1 MVNFDHKLNSVQL
14 IMKRTS
20 RKEIDRDKMRGL
32 ILDTAMK
39 LFLKE
44 GYERVTLRAIAREM
58 DYSPGIIY
66 WYFKNK
72 NDILFA
78 LHAVGFEKLDA
89 KQRELQATKD
99 PWQRLLARGEI
110 YLSFAMKNPEFY
122 DLMFIMRGPAK
133 MMKEKKNWT
142 SGLTSYAMLKKDVR
156 ECIEAGNL
164 IKTNAET
171 ATFAF
176 WSFLH
181 GMASIIIRERGVM
194 YSKARLNAIVKGA
207 VVFMMESIRR
217 PAK

>member
-1 MVNFDHKLNSVQL
+1 MRRSTV
-14 IMKRTS
+14 
-20 RKEIDRDKMRGL
+20 KENDRNKMRGL

-78 LHAVGFEKLDA
+78 LHARGFEKLDA
-89 KQRELQATKD
+89 KQQELQTTRD
-99 PWQRLLARGEI
+99 PWKRLLKRGEI
-110 YLSFAMKNPEFY
+110 YLDFALKNPEYY

-142 SGLTSYAMLKKDVR
+142 SGLHSYEMLKKDVL
-156 ECIEAGNL
+156 ESIKAGNL
-164 IKTNAET
+164 IKTNVEF

-181 GMASIIIRERGVM
+181 GIASIIIRERGVM
-194 YSKARLNAIVKGA
+194 HTPRRISA
-207 VVFMMESIRR
+207 VVRGARAFMLESIRR
-217 PAK
+217 PAR

>member
-1 MVNFDHKLNSVQL
+1 
-14 IMKRTS
+14 
-20 RKEIDRDKMRGL
+20 MRGL

-78 LHAVGFEKLDA
+78 LHAVGFEKLDE
-89 KQRELQATKD
+89 KLLEPQTGKD
-99 PWQRLLARGEI
+99 PWKRLLERGEI
-110 YLSFAMKNPEFY
+110 YLDFAMKNPEYY

-142 SGLTSYAMLKKDVR
+142 SGLRSYEMLKKDVR
-156 ECIEAGNL
+156 ESIKAGKL
-164 IKTNAET
+164 IRTNAEF

-194 YSKARLNAIVKGA
+194 HTPKRLKAVIRGA
-207 VVFMMESIRR
+207 RAFMLESIHR

>member
-1 MVNFDHKLNSVQL
+1 
-14 IMKRTS
+14 
-20 RKEIDRDKMRGL
+20 MRGL
-32 ILDTAMK
+32 ILDTAIK
-39 LFLKE
+39 LFLNE

-78 LHAVGFEKLDA
+78 LHAIGFEKLDA
-89 KQRELQATKD
+89 KQQELQAIKD
-99 PWQRLLARGEI
+99 PWKRLLRRGEI
-110 YLSFAMKNPEFY
+110 YLSFALKNPEYY

-142 SGLTSYAMLKKDVR
+142 SGLRSYEMLKKDVQ
-156 ECIEAGNL
+156 ECIKAGNL
-164 IKTNAET
+164 IKTNAEA

-181 GMASIIIRERGVM
+181 GIASIIIRERGVM
-194 YSKARLNAIVKGA
+194 HTPKRLSA
-207 VVFMMESIRR
+207 VVRGARSFMLESIRR

>member
-1 MVNFDHKLNSVQL
+1 MARTPKKEFDKN
-14 IMKRTS
+14 R
-20 RKEIDRDKMRGL
+20 MRGL

-39 LFLKE
+39 LFLRD

-78 LHAVGFEKLDA
+78 LHAIGFEKLDA
-89 KQRELQATKD
+89 KQQETQTIKD
-99 PWQRLLARGEI
+99 PWKRLLRSGKN
-110 YLSFAMKNPEFY
+110 YLSFALKNPEYY

-142 SGLTSYAMLKKDVR
+142 SGLHSYEMLKKDVH
-156 ECIEAGNL
+156 ECIKAGSL
-164 IKTNAET
+164 IKTNTEV

-194 YSKARLNAIVKGA
+194 HTPKRLSTVVKGA
-207 VVFMMESIRR
+207 RAFMMESIHK
-217 PAK
+217 PV

>member
-1 MVNFDHKLNSVQL
+1 
-14 IMKRTS
+14 MKRSTL
-20 RKEIDRDKMRGL
+20 KENDKNKMRGL

-89 KQRELQATKD
+89 KQQELQKTRD
-99 PWQRLLARGEI
+99 PWKRLLKRGGI
-110 YLSFAMKNPEFY
+110 YLDFALKNPEYY

-142 SGLTSYAMLKKDVR
+142 SGLRSYEMLKNDVR
-156 ECIEAGNL
+156 ESIKAGHL
-164 IKTNAET
+164 IKTNAEV

-181 GMASIIIRERGVM
+181 GIASIIIRERGVM
-194 YSKARLNAIVKGA
+194 HTPKRLGAVVKGA
-207 VVFMMESIRR
+207 RAFMLESIRR
-217 PAK
+217 PAR

>member
-1 MVNFDHKLNSVQL
+1 
-14 IMKRTS
+14 MKRAIK
-20 RKEIDRDKMRGL
+20 KEADRNKMRGL
-32 ILDTAMK
+32 VLDTAMK

-66 WYFKNK
+66 WYFKSK

-78 LHAVGFEKLDA
+78 LHAMGFERLDA
-89 KQRELQATKD
+89 KQQELQTTKD
-99 PWQRLLARGEI
+99 PWKRLLKRGEI
-110 YLSFAMKNPEFY
+110 YLDFALKNPEYY

-142 SGLTSYAMLKKDVR
+142 SGLRSYEMLKKDVR
-156 ECIEAGNL
+156 ECIKAGYLIRTDTEA
-164 IKTNAET
+164 

-181 GMASIIIRERGVM
+181 GIASIVIRERGVM
-194 YSKARLNAIVKGA
+194 HTPKRLSA
-207 VVFMMESIRR
+207 VVRGARAFMLESIRR
-217 PAK
+217 SAK

>member
-1 MVNFDHKLNSVQL
+1 
-14 IMKRTS
+14 MKGTIKRETD
-20 RKEIDRDKMRGL
+20 KDKMRGL

-39 LFLKE
+39 LFLRE

-78 LHAVGFEKLDA
+78 LHAIGFEKLDA
-89 KQRELQATKD
+89 KQQETQAIKD
-99 PWQRLLARGEI
+99 PWKRLLRSAEN
-110 YLSFAMKNPEFY
+110 YLSFALKNPEYY

-133 MMKEKKNWT
+133 MMKEKRNWT
-142 SGLTSYAMLKKDVR
+142 SGLASYEMLKKGMR
-156 ECIEAGNL
+156 ECIAAGHL
-164 IKTNAET
+164 IRTNADV
-171 ATFAF
+171 AAFAF

-194 YSKARLNAIVKGA
+194 HTPKRLGAVVKGA
-207 VVFMMESIRR
+207 RAFMMASIYR

>member
-1 MVNFDHKLNSVQL
+1 
-14 IMKRTS
+14 MKRS
-20 RKEIDRDKMRGL
+20 VAIENDKNKMRGL

-39 LFLKE
+39 LFLRE

-78 LHAVGFEKLDA
+78 LHAMGFEKLDA
-89 KQRELQATKD
+89 KQQETQAIKD
-99 PWQRLLARGEI
+99 PWKRLLRSGEN
-110 YLSFAMKNPEFY
+110 YLSFALKNPEYY

-133 MMKEKKNWT
+133 MMKENKNWS
-142 SGLTSYAMLKKDVR
+142 SGLVSYEMLKKDVR
-156 ECIEAGNL
+156 ECIKAGNL
-164 IKTNAET
+164 IKTNTEG

-194 YSKARLNAIVKGA
+194 HTPKRLSA
-207 VVFMMESIRR
+207 VVKSARAFMLESIRR
-217 PAK
+217 PVK

>member
-1 MVNFDHKLNSVQL
+1 
-14 IMKRTS
+14 MKRTS
-20 RKEIDRDKMRGL
+20 KKEIDRNKMRGL

-39 LFLKE
+39 LFLTE

-58 DYSPGIIY
+58 EYSPGIIY

-89 KQRELQATKD
+89 KQRELQTTKD
-99 PWQRLLARGEI
+99 PWKRLLRRGEI
-110 YLSFAMKNPEFY
+110 YLNFAMKNPEYY

-133 MMKEKKNWT
+133 MMKENKNWT
-142 SGLTSYAMLKKDVR
+142 SGLHSYEMLRKDVQD
-156 ECIEAGNL
+156 CIDAGCL
-164 IKTNAET
+164 IKTNAEV

-181 GMASIIIRERGVM
+181 GIASIIIRKRGVM
-194 YSKARLNAIVKGA
+194 HTPKRLSAIVRGA
-207 VVFMMESIRR
+207 RAFMLESIRR

>member
-1 MVNFDHKLNSVQL
+1 
-14 IMKRTS
+14 MKGTVK
-20 RKEIDRDKMRGL
+20 KEIDRNKMRSM
-32 ILDTAMK
+32 ILDAAMK

-58 DYSPGIIY
+58 GYSPGIIY

-78 LHAVGFEKLDA
+78 LHAEGFEKLDA
-89 KQRELQATKD
+89 KQQETQTIKD
-99 PWQRLLARGEI
+99 PWKRLLRSAEN
-110 YLSFAMKNPEFY
+110 YLSFALKNPEYY

-142 SGLTSYAMLKKDVR
+142 SGLRSYDMLKKDVR
-156 ECIEAGNL
+156 ECIKTGNM
-164 IKTNAET
+164 INTNADV

-181 GMASIIIRERGVM
+181 GIASIIIRERGVM
-194 YSKARLNAIVKGA
+194 HTPKRLSAVLRGARA
-207 VVFMMESIRR
+207 FMLESIRR
-217 PAK
+217 PVR